1 MTLWSFIEA
10 VLLAAI
16 VSAGFALLFSVP
28 KRTLIATA
36 LLGALG
42 LAIRLVLLQWEW
54 SLLSSTFMA
63 ALAIGACSMLLSW
76 RFHAPCIVFSLPAV
90 IPMVPGVFA
99 FRTMLGIL
107 EFTRLGVL
115 DLSLLTQIMSNGLN
129 TAFLFLC
136 LAVGVSLPNLLLR
149 GRSIRSVFGLYHLNQ
164 RGGL

>member
-1 MTLWSFIEA
+1 MNLWSLLEP
-10 VLLAAI
+10 VLLAAL

-28 KRTLIATA
+28 SRTLIASA

-42 LAIRLVLLQWEW
+42 ISIRLALTHHGWGLLGG
-54 SLLSSTFMA
+54 TFMA
-63 ALAIGACSMLLSW
+63 ALAIGVCSMLLSW
-76 RFHAPCIVFSLPAV
+76 RFHSPCVVFSLPAV

-99 FRTMLGIL
+99 FKTMLGIL
-107 EFTRLGVL
+107 EFTRIGVL
-115 DLSLLTQIMSNGLN
+115 DLLLMTQIISNGLN

-149 GRSIRSVFGLYHLNQ
+149 GRSIRSVFGLYRLNQ